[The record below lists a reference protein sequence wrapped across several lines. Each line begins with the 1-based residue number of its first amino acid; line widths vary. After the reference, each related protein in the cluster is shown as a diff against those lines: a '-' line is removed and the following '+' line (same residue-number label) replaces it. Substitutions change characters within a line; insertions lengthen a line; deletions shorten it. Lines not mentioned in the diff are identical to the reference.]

1 MTYDWVP
8 QIIIGIV
15 LAIVGAKLSLNFPIA
30 NLVRLALVVIG
41 FAILVWGRSRAYAQF
56 SVSISR

>member
-1 MTYDWVP
+1 MIGFHKILV
-8 QIIIGIV
+8 GIV

-30 NLVRLALVVIG
+30 NLVRLALVVISM
-41 FAILVWGRSRAYAQF
+41 AILVWGILGAYAQF